1 MYPFNQVTPSD
12 PTRNKVFIDTMMIV
26 TIPVFFFFFFS
37 VRYFTHSVHV
47 LCVVRSSYN
56 WNTHVCI

>member
-26 TIPVFFFFFFS
+26 TIPVFFFFFQS
-37 VRYFTHSVHV
+37 DISHTVSMYYV
-47 LCVVRSSYN
+47 
-56 WNTHVCI
+56 